1 MPRLTTRR
9 LTSTDGA
16 GRVLL
21 GAGVSV
27 AVEQTT
33 QLLDNT
39 FSGER
44 ILTSLAFG
52 AFAGL
57 FQGNALPALI
67 GFSVLLQTDKRLAR
81 ELVPA
86 PARSTTLP
94 PAMPSTEVP
103 RGSEGGGK

>member
-1 MPRLTTRR
+1 MTGGF
-9 LTSTDGA
+9 GA
-16 GRVLL
+16 AAPTVGRVLL

-33 QLLDNT
+33 QLLDNS

-44 ILTSLAFG
+44 LIVSGTFG

-57 FQGNALPALI
+57 FRGNALPALI
-67 GFSVLLQTDKRLAR
+67 GFNVLLQTDKRLAR
-81 ELVPA
+81 ELGSA
-86 PARSTTLP
+86 PARSITLP